1 MFSCKC
7 TLLKWSNKGL
17 YTKLTVLFIN
27 FFYKLIQNRKKV
39 FPVYLFYFTLL
50 NINNTDNLVI
60 FRIINTFATLILK
73 AMKIDITRHTH
84 LTILFILFLSI
95 CRTTLAQEANSD
107 SIVISYLQESGIPIT
122 QNNRLKLLKSGHTK
136 FIDLFEK

>member
-1 MFSCKC
+1 M
-7 TLLKWSNKGL
+7 
-17 YTKLTVLFIN
+17 
-27 FFYKLIQNRKKV
+27 
-39 FPVYLFYFTLL
+39 
-50 NINNTDNLVI
+50 VI

-122 QNNRLKLLKSGHTK
+122 QNNRLKLLKSGHAYLSNHL
-136 FIDLFEK
+136 FQADL

>member
-1 MFSCKC
+1 
-7 TLLKWSNKGL
+7 
-17 YTKLTVLFIN
+17 
-27 FFYKLIQNRKKV
+27 
-39 FPVYLFYFTLL
+39 
-50 NINNTDNLVI
+50 
-60 FRIINTFATLILK
+60 
-73 AMKIDITRHTH
+73 MKIDITRHTH

-136 FIDLFEK
+136 FIDLFEEIRKAKHHIHLEYFNFRNDSIANALFDLLGEKVKEGVEVRAIWQPLKQQASEKRASESHTQKRN

>member
-1 MFSCKC
+1 
-7 TLLKWSNKGL
+7 
-17 YTKLTVLFIN
+17 
-27 FFYKLIQNRKKV
+27 
-39 FPVYLFYFTLL
+39 
-50 NINNTDNLVI
+50 
-60 FRIINTFATLILK
+60 
-73 AMKIDITRHTH
+73 MKIDITRHTH

-136 FIDLFEK
+136 FIDLFEEIRKAKHHIHLEYFNFRNDSIANALFDLLGEKVKEGVEVRCIWQPLKQQASEKRASESHTQERN